1 MQSSHTLN
9 QDDALEQIS
18 QNVDFLTQQ
27 LHRGRRIGRFP
38 RLLEHEYLRA
48 RNRRFLEID
57 RRIIAGGLLFYLA
70 FCWSDILL
78 GGASAQLLVS
88 LRVGFAAVLFALL
101 WWVPRSFLAPYMMVV
116 AAVGVFAAG
125 ASVLFFITLIPAEM
139 RFAYHLGM
147 VPIQVF
153 TMVALRLSMRAML
166 TVSLGLFA
174 LYVLLL
180 LLQPLQTGQAEM
192 DQILMVFVPLFVSFW
207 LMLIGLGAYLAYAV
221 ESGARNDYVQNRL
234 LTLEAVRLKVL
245 TRQLHELSTTDSLTG
260 IANRRYFEQQLD
272 IEWRR
277 AIRQQQPLALVMI
290 DADRFKDYN
299 DCYGHQ
305 QGDICLQSIA
315 GVIAAHCQ
323 RPADLCARFGGEEFV
338 LLLPGSSTA
347 DAARLAEKIRLDL
360 AALQLPH
367 ERSEAGFCTLSA
379 GVAAMIPA
387 VGEHSDELLR
397 RADRRLY
404 QAKDKGRNCVVS
416 A

>member
-1 MQSSHTLN
+1 MPSPDTPP
-9 QDDALEQIS
+9 QDDTLEQIGRKI
-18 QNVDFLTQQ
+18 DFLTGQ
-27 LHRGRRIGRFP
+27 LHRGRRIARFP
-38 RLLEHEYLRA
+38 RVLEHEYLRA

-70 FCWSDILL
+70 FCWSDMLL
-78 GGASAQLLVS
+78 GGDNAQLIVS
-88 LRVGFAAVLFALL
+88 LRVGFAVVLFSLL

-125 ASVLFFITLIPAEM
+125 ASVLVFITLIPAEM

-221 ESGARNDYVQNRL
+221 ESGARTDYVQNRL
-234 LTLEAVRLKVL
+234 LSLEALRLQVL

-260 IANRRYFEQQLD
+260 LANRRYFEQQLD

-305 QGDICLQSIA
+305 QGDDCLQTIA
-315 GVIAAHCQ
+315 RVIAAHCQ
-323 RPADLCARFGGEEFV
+323 RPADLGARFGGEEFV
-338 LLLPGSSTA
+338 LLLPGNSTA
-347 DAARLAEKIRLDL
+347 DATRLAEKIRRDL

-367 ERSEAGFCTLSA
+367 ERSETGFCTLSA

-387 VGEHSDELLR
+387 VGDHSDELLR

-404 QAKDKGRNCVVS
+404 QAKEQGRNCVVS